1 MLQRHQPALI
11 AALWAGFFALVQV
24 RLIHMLFLDQYE
36 ASVDASMAVLT
47 GHPLW
52 RVFQSR
58 LLGPIL
64 IAAIEQIV
72 HSPRYAYALFSI
84 AALAIAGFIA
94 WRLGRRIG
102 GDARAGFLAL
112 LIFELGFACLLS
124 SPWLYAWD
132 YLGVIVFLLWVDFVF
147 AGRPWPWFV
156 ALFAVAIFNR
166 ESALFIALWM
176 VIDPLARWVL
186 GRARVT
192 AHRRLDWPLLVAGL
206 ACFAAGTALVEFL
219 RNALLIEE
227 RGPIVYPAEAAYAG
241 AQAHW
246 RLADNLHSIARAMTS
261 FEYYLGFV
269 VVFFL
274 LILIGLMVRLAW
286 LDPERWSGLALTYL
300 ALLASL
306 IVFGVVFETRIYV
319 EFIPLAVAGGVI
331 LTLPAPER
339 RRQRRPG

>member
-1 MLQRHQPALI
+1 MLQRYQPPLI
-11 AALWAGFFALVQV
+11 GALWSGFFALVQV

-58 LLGPIL
+58 LLGPLL
-64 IAAIEQIV
+64 IAGIEQVV
-72 HSPRYAYALFSI
+72 HSPRYAFALFSI
-84 AALAIAGFIA
+84 VALAAAGFIA

-132 YLGVIVFLLWVDFVF
+132 YLGVVIFLLWVDFVL
-147 AGRPWPWFV
+147 AARPWPWFV
-156 ALFAVAIFNR
+156 ALFAVAIVNR

-176 VIDPLARWVL
+176 TIDPLARWIL
-186 GRARVT
+186 GRARVI
-192 AHRRLDWPLLVAGL
+192 ARGRLDWRLLVAGL
-206 ACFAAGTALVEFL
+206 ACFVAGSALVDFL
-219 RNALLIEE
+219 RNALLVEE

-241 AQAHW
+241 AQAHL

-261 FEYYLGFV
+261 FEYYMGFV

-274 LILIGLMVRLAW
+274 LILVGLMVRLAW
-286 LDPERWSGLALTYL
+286 LHPERLTGLALTYF
-300 ALLASL
+300 ALLVSL

-331 LTLPAPER
+331 LTLPRQGER
-339 RRQRRPG
+339 RRRAG